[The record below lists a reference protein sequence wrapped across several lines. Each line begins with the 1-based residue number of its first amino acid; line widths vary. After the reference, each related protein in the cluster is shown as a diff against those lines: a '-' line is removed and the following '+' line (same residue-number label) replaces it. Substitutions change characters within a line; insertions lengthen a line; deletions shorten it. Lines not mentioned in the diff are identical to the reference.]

1 MTRKTTRARMRPLT
15 AAATLAVAAGLALPA
30 VATAQPAP
38 TPPVVDAPA
47 PAETPAPTEIPAPA
61 ADSAIA
67 TALGVLR
74 STPGA
79 DEAALAAAEAVA
91 GARGSAV
98 DAAEGSPLGAYDEM
112 TEFLRALGIEP
123 FLFPTGA
130 PFCTSDGNLPLGIAP
145 AMAGALPGPW
155 PNQEFL
161 GRSLNV
167 VDPAQTLFAFVP
179 MGLEDDANADGIQLA
194 WFNVN
199 TLQGGLVPMGTL
211 QEAGSAAIPEGLT
224 GPARTMAEQAVAA
237 FLAQTVPFGGVRVAP
252 VDTGAGTVLAA
263 VFGTVQ
269 NGESSCFFLPTV
281 GIVDVPA

>member
-1 MTRKTTRARMRPLT
+1 MTRRTTRPRMRPFA

-38 TPPVVDAPA
+38 EPPIVDPPA
-47 PAETPAPTEIPAPA
+47 PADIPTPA
-61 ADSAIA
+61 ADSAIV

-79 DEAALAAAEAVA
+79 DQAAIAAAEAIA

-98 DAAEGSPLGAYDEM
+98 DAAEGTPLAVYDEG
-112 TEFLRALGIEP
+112 TEFLRRLGVEP
-123 FLFPTGA
+123 FLYPTGA

-145 AMAGALPGPW
+145 ALAGAVPGPW
-155 PNQEFL
+155 PGQSIGEF
-161 GRSLNV
+161 SLDV

-194 WFNVN
+194 WLNVN

-211 QEAGSAAIPEGLT
+211 DEASRAAIPDT
-224 GPARTMAEQAVAA
+224 IPAPMRPMVEAA
-237 FLAQTVPFGGVRVAP
+237 ISKFLADTVPFGGVRVAP

>member
-1 MTRKTTRARMRPLT
+1 MTRKTTRPRMRHFT
-15 AAATLAVAAGLALPA
+15 AAATFALAAGLALPT

-38 TPPVVDAPA
+38 ESPIADVPA
-47 PAETPAPTEIPAPA
+47 PAESAAPA
-61 ADSAIA
+61 VEGALA

-74 STPGA
+74 STPGT
-79 DEAALAAAEAVA
+79 DQAALAAAEAIA

-98 DAAEGSPLGAYDEM
+98 DAAEDTPLGAYDEM
-112 TEFLRALGIEP
+112 TEFLRALGIQP
-123 FLFPTGA
+123 FMYPTGA
-130 PFCTSDGNLPLGIAP
+130 PFCTPDGNLPLGIAP

-155 PNQEFL
+155 PNQEIL
-161 GRSLNV
+161 GQTLNV

-194 WFNVN
+194 WLNVN

-211 QEAGSAAIPEGLT
+211 EEAGSAAIPENVT
-224 GPARTMAEQAVAA
+224 GPARALAEQAVAT
-237 FLAQTVPFGGVRVAP
+237 FLAQAVPFGGVRVAP

-269 NGESSCFFLPTV
+269 NGDSSCFFLPTV